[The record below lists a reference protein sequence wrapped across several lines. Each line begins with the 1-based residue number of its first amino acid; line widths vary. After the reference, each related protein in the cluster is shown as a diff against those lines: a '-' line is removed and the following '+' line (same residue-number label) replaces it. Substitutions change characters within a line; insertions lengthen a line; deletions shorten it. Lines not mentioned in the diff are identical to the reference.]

1 MRKLQFFIPLALF
14 LGLAVFLFS
23 GLFSNPRDHGS
34 ALVTQPMPVFSL
46 PNLTD
51 PSRLMTNADQKGKVY
66 LLNVWGTWCA
76 TCNAE
81 LGFLTTLRQQGVE
94 IIGLYY
100 VQPPEAAFGETFE
113 MGALQKDVA
122 RKLAEQG
129 DPYQFNMVD
138 EKRSLIFDLGVTGA
152 PETFLVD
159 ANGIIR
165 HHLVGDIN
173 EQNWPA
179 LQAQYQAL
187 VVQMTQA
194 QPNSADPN
202 SVNSSTNPSTNPST
216 NSSNGGQGE

>member
-1 MRKLQFFIPLALF
+1 MRKLLFFIPLALF

-34 ALVTQPMPVFSL
+34 ALVAQPMPKFSL
-46 PNLTD
+46 PNLTE
-51 PSRLMTNADQKGKVY
+51 PSRSMTNADLNGKVY
-66 LLNVWGTWCA
+66 LLNVWGTWCV

-81 LGFLTTLRQQGVE
+81 LGFLTTLRQQGVD

-100 VQPPEAAFGETFE
+100 VQPAEAAFGEKFE
-113 MGALQKDVA
+113 MSTLQKEVA
-122 RKLAEQG
+122 KKLAEQG

-159 ANGIIR
+159 AQGIIR

-173 EQNWPA
+173 PQNWPA
-179 LQAQYQAL
+179 LQAKYQAL
-187 VVQMTQA
+187 VA
-194 QPNSADPN
+194 QTPSDKQVSAPK
-202 SVNSSTNPSTNPST
+202 SS
-216 NSSNGGQGE
+216 GGQSE

>member
-14 LGLAVFLFS
+14 LGLAAFLFS

-34 ALVTQPMPVFSL
+34 ALVTQPIPAFSL
-46 PNLTD
+46 PDLSD
-51 PSRLMTNADQKGKVY
+51 PTRLVTQQDLKGKVY

-81 LGFLTTLRQQGVE
+81 LGFLTKLRQQGIN

-100 VQPPEAAFGETFE
+100 VQPADAAFGEKFE
-113 MGALQKDVA
+113 MAALQQEVA

-129 DPYQFNMVD
+129 DPYQFNIVD
-138 EKRSLIFDLGVTGA
+138 EHRSLIFDLGVTGA

-159 ANGIIR
+159 AQGVIR

-173 EQNWPA
+173 EQNWPELSAKYAA
-179 LQAQYQAL
+179 LIAP
-187 VVQMTQA
+187 VT
-194 QPNSADPN
+194 S
-202 SVNSSTNPSTNPST
+202 
-216 NSSNGGQGE
+216 GGPHE

>member
-1 MRKLQFFIPLALF
+1 MRKLQFFLPLALF

-34 ALVTQPMPVFSL
+34 ALVAQPIPAFSL
-46 PNLTD
+46 PDLREPT
-51 PSRLMTNADQKGKVY
+51 RLVTQADLKGKVY

-81 LGFLTTLRQQGVE
+81 LGFLTKLRQQGVQ

-100 VQPPEAAFGETFE
+100 VQPSEAAFGEKFE
-113 MGALQKDVA
+113 MSALQQDVA

-129 DPYQFNMVD
+129 DPYQFNIVD
-138 EKRSLIFDLGVTGA
+138 EHRSLIFDLGVTGA

-159 ANGIIR
+159 AQGVIR

-173 EQNWPA
+173 EQNWPQ
-179 LQAQYQAL
+179 LQAKYQAL
-187 VVQMTQA
+187 T
-194 QPNSADPN
+194 
-202 SVNSSTNPSTNPST
+202 SS
-216 NSSNGGQGE
+216 GGKHE

>member
-1 MRKLQFFIPLALF
+1 MRKLLFFIPLALF

-34 ALVTQPMPVFSL
+34 ALVAQPMPSFAL
-46 PNLTD
+46 PNLTE
-51 PSRLMTNADQKGKVY
+51 PSRLMTNTDLKGKVY
-66 LLNVWGTWCA
+66 LLNVWGTWCV

-81 LGFLTTLRQQGVE
+81 LGFLTTLRQQGIDIV
-94 IIGLYY
+94 GLYY
-100 VQPPEAAFGETFE
+100 VQPPEAAFGEKFDMST
-113 MGALQKDVA
+113 LQKEVA
-122 RKLAEQG
+122 KKLAEQG

-159 ANGIIR
+159 AQGIIR

-173 EQNWPA
+173 PQNWPE

-187 VVQMTQA
+187 VA
-194 QPNSADPN
+194 QTPSDKQL
-202 SVNSSTNPSTNPST
+202 SVPESSGVRS
-216 NSSNGGQGE
+216 E

>member
-34 ALVTQPMPVFSL
+34 ALVTQPIPVFSL
-46 PNLTD
+46 PELNEPT
-51 PSRLMTNADQKGKVY
+51 RLVTHQDLKGKVY

-81 LGFLTTLRQQGVE
+81 LGFLTKLRQQGIN

-100 VQPPEAAFGETFE
+100 VQPADAAFGEKFE
-113 MGALQKDVA
+113 MAALQQEVA

-129 DPYQFNMVD
+129 DPYQFNIVD
-138 EKRSLIFDLGVTGA
+138 EHRSLIFDLGVTGA

-159 ANGIIR
+159 AQGVIR

-173 EQNWPA
+173 EQNWPELSAKYAA
-179 LQAQYQAL
+179 LTAP
-187 VVQMTQA
+187 VT
-194 QPNSADPN
+194 S
-202 SVNSSTNPSTNPST
+202 
-216 NSSNGGQGE
+216 GGPHE

>member
-34 ALVTQPMPVFSL
+34 ALVTQPMPQFSL
-46 PNLTD
+46 PNLTE
-51 PSRLMTNADQKGKVY
+51 PNRLMTNADLKGKVY

-81 LGFLTTLRQQGVE
+81 LGFLTTLRQQGIE

-100 VQPPEAAFGETFE
+100 VQPPEAAFGESFD
-113 MGALQKDVA
+113 MAALQQEVA

-159 ANGIIR
+159 ASGIIR

-179 LQAQYQAL
+179 LHTQYQAL
-187 VVQMTQA
+187 LAPVA
-194 QPNSADPN
+194 NSTAATDAN
-202 SVNSSTNPSTNPST
+202 HTA
-216 NSSNGGQGE
+216 GGQGE